1 MSATFLEVTFRHG
14 RPFAAYLRL
23 PRAAG
28 AKVDHSREV
37 RPGLVVDFSA
47 DDTPLGLEIVNPTT
61 TDEDTVLAVLA
72 EIRAPLVSRDDLAP
86 LRAA

>member
-28 AKVDHSREV
+28 AQVDHSREV
-37 RPGLVVDFSA
+37 RPGLIVDFSA
-47 DDTPLGLEIVNPTT
+47 DDTPLGLEIVNPGA
-61 TDEDTVLAVLA
+61 TDEDTVMEVLA
-72 EIRAPLVSRDDLAP
+72 EIRAPAVSREDLAP
-86 LRAA
+86 LHAA